1 MNDSLKNFLFP
12 SSWRVILSSLI
23 IGVLA
28 FVGSEFLIAL
38 IYFFAN
44 LLFRGTIS
52 TNAGFPLTQAIT
64 WPLIVVPVLGS
75 LVLGF
80 KARYIDERIRG
91 HGIPEVIERFT
102 HHDGVIPA
110 RLLFL
115 RPLASAISI
124 GTGGPYGAE
133 GPIIG
138 LGSAIGSVIGQWL
151 RLNVSERRTLL
162 CAGAAAGIS
171 AMFGT
176 PIGGIFLVLELFLRH
191 HSMQSLLPVA
201 LASLTAFGLRVFA
214 HGHDPL
220 VTIQKFSYLNIEQI
234 FILILISAL
243 VGLAAALMIHL
254 VEFLEHSYEKLPV
267 HWMWWPTIGILPLA
281 IVSIWFPRLLGP
293 SYDMIFDLTVVSKL
307 TEALAVLCLVKGLLW
322 SIAVSSRTTGGTLA
336 PLFVTGGG
344 VGLLGFLFAHHY
356 LNLPIE
362 FGTLIAILSM
372 GSFFGAIAAVPVSA
386 TFLILEMTGSLDLLP
401 IGLLA
406 SVVATLV
413 TKRFAEKSIMST
425 LYS

>member
-12 SSWRVILSSLI
+12 SSWRVILSSLL
-23 IGVLA
+23 IGALA
-28 FVGSEFLIAL
+28 FIGAEFLVAMIFL
-38 IYFFAN
+38 FAN
-44 LLFRGTIS
+44 LLFRGTLSIEK
-52 TNAGFPLTQAIT
+52 GFPLTQSMEWT
-64 WPLIVVPVLGS
+64 LFFVPLLGS

-80 KARYIDERIRG
+80 KARYVDERIRG
-91 HGIPEVIERFT
+91 HGIPEVIDRFT
-102 HHDGVIPA
+102 NHDGIIPA

-133 GPIIG
+133 GPVIG
-138 LGSAIGSVIGQWL
+138 LGSAIGSVIGQKL
-151 RLNVSERRTLL
+151 RLSVSERRTLL

-176 PIGGIFLVLELFLRH
+176 PIGGVFLVLELFLRQ
-191 HSMQSLLPVA
+191 HSIQSLLPIA
-201 LASLTAFGLRVFA
+201 LASLTAYGLRVLA
-214 HGHDPL
+214 HGHESL
-220 VTIQKFSYLNIEQI
+220 VSIPKFENLNSEKV
-234 FILILISAL
+234 FILVFISIL

-254 VEFLEHSYEKLPV
+254 VEFLEHRYESLPV

-281 IVSIWFPRLLGP
+281 IVSIWIPRLLGP
-293 SYDMIFDLTVVSKL
+293 SYDMIFDLADVQKISI
-307 TEALAVLCLVKGLLW
+307 ALALLCMLKGFLW

-344 VGLLGFLFAHHY
+344 IGLLGFFFAHHY
-356 LNLPIE
+356 FNLPLE
-362 FGTLIAILSM
+362 FGTLVAILSM
-372 GSFFGAIAAVPVSA
+372 GSFFGAIAAIPVSA